1 MAANPTTK
9 NARSAYDASS
19 IQVLEGLEAVKRRP
33 GMYIGSTGPRGLHH
47 LVGEIVDNSIDEALA
62 GYCSE
67 VLIVVHPDN
76 SVTVIDDGRGMPV
89 GKMAKYGK
97 SATEVILTTLH
108 AGGKFDGQ
116 GYKVS
121 GGLHGVGASVVNA
134 LSEWLEVEVR
144 REGHVW
150 SQRYELGFPKG
161 ALTKNRKLKK
171 GEGTGTTIS
180 FKPDPEVFTETVELS
195 FDTLSRRFRESAF
208 LNKGLKIRLLDER
221 EEDRDV
227 TYQYDGGI
235 RDFVEHIN
243 EAKDPVHKTVFY
255 LEREEEVG
263 DVEVAMQWNSGFQDS
278 VFTFANNI
286 NTHEGGAHLSGFRS
300 ALSRTINAYARQKGL
315 LKEKEESLTG
325 DDIREGLA
333 AVISV
338 KLSEPQFEG
347 QTKTKLGNT
356 EVKGLVE
363 SVTNRYLAEFLE
375 ERPGEAKA
383 IVNKALQAAR
393 ARLAARTVREKI
405 RKGYLESST
414 LPGKLADCSSKDPA
428 RSELYIVE
436 GDSAGGCFSGDTKVA
451 LADGRSLSFR
461 ELVAEQE
468 EGHEHFCYTIR
479 RDGRIGLERAINA
492 RVTKRGEEV
501 VRVTLDNGEEI
512 TCTPD
517 HRFMLR
523 DGSYKPAAELRPDDS
538 MMPLYRR
545 LSDKSEPGITIDG
558 YEMAWDPGSQRWLFT
573 HMLADWHNRWRGVY
587 EKASGEHCH
596 HIDFDRQNNDPT
608 NVVRLPAEVHLA
620 LHREP
625 VGRTL
630 HRPETIEKGRKLR
643 RSAEF
648 RAAMSERMRREDTR
662 RILSEQARAQWEDE
676 AYKEYMVRKWREFC
690 EANEEYRLANLARLD
705 AAQRAYWS
713 DEANRLAQAERVR
726 ARFEANPKMR
736 ENLAA
741 LAKAQ
746 WEDEM
751 LLAWRREETRK
762 QWTPEFREKRRAALD
777 KTYYKKTVA
786 ALREHL
792 KEQALLDLVAY
803 DAHRRETRDKSLL
816 RFDTFCK
823 RYFDGDEAQA
833 REAVA
838 NHNHRVV
845 SVELVEER
853 EDVYDLEVPGTHNFA
868 LASGVFVHNSAKQGR
883 ERNFQA
889 ILPLRGKI
897 LNVEKANMNKV
908 LSNVEIQAMIS
919 AIGAGV
925 GETFDIEQA
934 RYNKIVIMTD
944 ADVDGS
950 HIRTLVLTFLF
961 RNMPELIEAGYV
973 YIAQPPL
980 YKVTHQR
987 KDYYVYNDREL
998 QEILTRLNANG
1009 NANIGRFK
1017 GLGEMNPIQLWETT
1031 MDPQNRT
1038 LLQVA
1043 VESAA
1048 VADELFTALMG
1059 DKVEP
1064 RKQFIEENAREVK
1077 NLDA

>member
-1 MAANPTTK
+1 LAANSVTK
-9 NARSAYDASS
+9 NAKSAYDASS

-47 LVGEIVDNSIDEALA
+47 LVREIIDNSIDEALA
-62 GYCSE
+62 GYCTE
-67 VLIVVHPDN
+67 ILVTIHQDN
-76 SVTVIDDGRGMPV
+76 SVTVTDDGRGMPV

-97 SATEVILTTLH
+97 PAAEVIMTTLH
-108 AGGKFDGQ
+108 AGGKFGGE

-134 LSEWLEVEVR
+134 LSEWLELEVK

-150 SQRYELGFPKG
+150 SQRYERGFPKS
-161 ALTKNRKLKK
+161 ALTKDRKLKK
-171 GEGTGTTIS
+171 GEGTGTIVS
-180 FKPDPEVFTETVELS
+180 FMPDPEVFTETQDFS
-195 FDTLSRRFRESAF
+195 FDTLSRWFREWAF

-227 TYQYDGGI
+227 TYQYEGGI

-255 LEREEEVG
+255 FEREEAVG

-338 KLSEPQFEG
+338 KLQEPQFEG

-363 SVTNRYLAEFLE
+363 SATNRYLAEFLE

-436 GDSAGGCFSGDTKVA
+436 GDSAGG
-451 LADGRSLSFR
+451 
-461 ELVAEQE
+461 
-468 EGHEHFCYTIR
+468 
-479 RDGRIGLERAINA
+479 
-492 RVTKRGEEV
+492 
-501 VRVTLDNGEEI
+501 
-512 TCTPD
+512 
-517 HRFMLR
+517 
-523 DGSYKPAAELRPDDS
+523 
-538 MMPLYRR
+538 
-545 LSDKSEPGITIDG
+545 
-558 YEMAWDPGSQRWLFT
+558 
-573 HMLADWHNRWRGVY
+573 
-587 EKASGEHCH
+587 
-596 HIDFDRQNNDPT
+596 
-608 NVVRLPAEVHLA
+608 
-620 LHREP
+620 
-625 VGRTL
+625 
-630 HRPETIEKGRKLR
+630 
-643 RSAEF
+643 
-648 RAAMSERMRREDTR
+648 
-662 RILSEQARAQWEDE
+662 
-676 AYKEYMVRKWREFC
+676 
-690 EANEEYRLANLARLD
+690 
-705 AAQRAYWS
+705 
-713 DEANRLAQAERVR
+713 
-726 ARFEANPKMR
+726 
-736 ENLAA
+736 
-741 LAKAQ
+741 
-746 WEDEM
+746 
-751 LLAWRREETRK
+751 
-762 QWTPEFREKRRAALD
+762 
-777 KTYYKKTVA
+777 
-786 ALREHL
+786 
-792 KEQALLDLVAY
+792 
-803 DAHRRETRDKSLL
+803 
-816 RFDTFCK
+816 
-823 RYFDGDEAQA
+823 
-833 REAVA
+833 
-838 NHNHRVV
+838 
-845 SVELVEER
+845 
-853 EDVYDLEVPGTHNFA
+853 
-868 LASGVFVHNSAKQGR
+868 SAKQGR

-950 HIRTLVLTFLF
+950 HIRTLVLTFLY
-961 RNMPELIEAGYV
+961 RNMPELIESGYV

-980 YKVTHQR
+980 FKVTHQR
-987 KDYYVYNDREL
+987 KDYYVYNEREL
-998 QEILTRLNANG
+998 QETLTRLNANG

-1017 GLGEMNPIQLWETT
+1017 GLGEMNPNQLWETT

-1038 LLQVA
+1038 LLQVT

-1064 RKQFIEENAREVK
+1064 RKAFIEENAREVK

>member
-1 MAANPTTK
+1 LVANPVSK
-9 NARSAYDASS
+9 NAKSAYDASS

-47 LVGEIVDNSIDEALA
+47 LVREIIDNSIDEALA
-62 GYCSE
+62 GYCTE
-67 VLIVVHPDN
+67 ILVTIHPDN
-76 SVTVIDDGRGMPV
+76 SVMVTDDGRGMPV

-97 SATEVILTTLH
+97 PAAEVIMTTLH
-108 AGGKFDGQ
+108 AGGKFGGD

-134 LSEWLEVEVR
+134 LSEWLELEIR
-144 REGHVW
+144 RDGHVW
-150 SQRYELGFPKG
+150 SQRYERGFPKG
-161 ALTKNRKLKK
+161 DLTKDRKLKK
-171 GEGTGTTIS
+171 GEGTGTTVS
-180 FKPDPEVFTETVELS
+180 FMPDPEVFTETQDFS
-195 FDTLSRRFRESAF
+195 FDTLSRWFREWAF
-208 LNKGLKIRLLDER
+208 LNKGLKIRLVDER
-221 EEDRDV
+221 DEDRDV
-227 TYQYDGGI
+227 TYQYEGGI
-235 RDFVEHIN
+235 KDFVEHIN
-243 EAKDPVHKTVFY
+243 ESKDPVHKTVFY
-255 LEREEEVG
+255 LEREEEAG

-315 LKEKEESLTG
+315 LKEKEENLTG

-338 KLSEPQFEG
+338 KLQEPQFEG

-363 SVTNRYLAEFLE
+363 SATNRYLAEFLE
-375 ERPGEAKA
+375 EKPGEAKA

-436 GDSAGGCFSGDTKVA
+436 GDSAGG
-451 LADGRSLSFR
+451 
-461 ELVAEQE
+461 
-468 EGHEHFCYTIR
+468 
-479 RDGRIGLERAINA
+479 
-492 RVTKRGEEV
+492 
-501 VRVTLDNGEEI
+501 
-512 TCTPD
+512 
-517 HRFMLR
+517 
-523 DGSYKPAAELRPDDS
+523 
-538 MMPLYRR
+538 
-545 LSDKSEPGITIDG
+545 
-558 YEMAWDPGSQRWLFT
+558 
-573 HMLADWHNRWRGVY
+573 
-587 EKASGEHCH
+587 
-596 HIDFDRQNNDPT
+596 
-608 NVVRLPAEVHLA
+608 
-620 LHREP
+620 
-625 VGRTL
+625 
-630 HRPETIEKGRKLR
+630 
-643 RSAEF
+643 
-648 RAAMSERMRREDTR
+648 
-662 RILSEQARAQWEDE
+662 
-676 AYKEYMVRKWREFC
+676 
-690 EANEEYRLANLARLD
+690 
-705 AAQRAYWS
+705 
-713 DEANRLAQAERVR
+713 
-726 ARFEANPKMR
+726 
-736 ENLAA
+736 
-741 LAKAQ
+741 
-746 WEDEM
+746 
-751 LLAWRREETRK
+751 
-762 QWTPEFREKRRAALD
+762 
-777 KTYYKKTVA
+777 
-786 ALREHL
+786 
-792 KEQALLDLVAY
+792 
-803 DAHRRETRDKSLL
+803 
-816 RFDTFCK
+816 
-823 RYFDGDEAQA
+823 
-833 REAVA
+833 
-838 NHNHRVV
+838 
-845 SVELVEER
+845 
-853 EDVYDLEVPGTHNFA
+853 
-868 LASGVFVHNSAKQGR
+868 SAKQGR

-980 YKVTHQR
+980 YKVTHHR

-998 QEILTRLNANG
+998 RETLTRLNANG

-1038 LLQVA
+1038 LLQVT

-1064 RKQFIEENAREVK
+1064 RKAFIEANAREVK

>member
-1 MAANPTTK
+1 LAANPVSKNTK
-9 NARSAYDASS
+9 TNYDASS

-47 LVGEIVDNSIDEALA
+47 LVWEIVDNSIDEALA

-67 VLIVVHPDN
+67 ILIVVHQDN
-76 SVTVIDDGRGMPV
+76 SVSVSDDGRGMPV
-89 GKMAKYGK
+89 GAMVKYGK
-97 SATEVILTTLH
+97 SAAEVIMTTLH

-134 LSEWLEVEVR
+134 LSEWLEIEIR

-150 SQRYELGFPKG
+150 SQRYERGFPQGK
-161 ALTKNRKLKK
+161 LTKDRKLKR
-171 GEGTGTTIS
+171 GEGTGTTIT
-180 FKPDPEVFTETVELS
+180 FMPDPEVFTETVDLS

-208 LNKGLKIRLLDER
+208 LNKNLKIRLVDER
-221 EEDRDV
+221 DEDRDV
-227 TYQYDGGI
+227 TYQYEGGI
-235 RDFVEHIN
+235 RDFVAHIN

-255 LEREEEVG
+255 LEREDEVG

-315 LKEKEESLTG
+315 LKEKEENLTG

-363 SVTNRYLAEFLE
+363 SATNRYLAEFLE

-383 IVNKALQAAR
+383 IINKALQAAR
-393 ARLAARTVREKI
+393 ARQAARKVRDTI

-428 RSELYIVE
+428 RSEIYIVE
-436 GDSAGGCFSGDTKVA
+436 GDSAGG
-451 LADGRSLSFR
+451 
-461 ELVAEQE
+461 
-468 EGHEHFCYTIR
+468 
-479 RDGRIGLERAINA
+479 
-492 RVTKRGEEV
+492 
-501 VRVTLDNGEEI
+501 
-512 TCTPD
+512 
-517 HRFMLR
+517 
-523 DGSYKPAAELRPDDS
+523 
-538 MMPLYRR
+538 
-545 LSDKSEPGITIDG
+545 
-558 YEMAWDPGSQRWLFT
+558 
-573 HMLADWHNRWRGVY
+573 
-587 EKASGEHCH
+587 
-596 HIDFDRQNNDPT
+596 
-608 NVVRLPAEVHLA
+608 
-620 LHREP
+620 
-625 VGRTL
+625 
-630 HRPETIEKGRKLR
+630 
-643 RSAEF
+643 
-648 RAAMSERMRREDTR
+648 
-662 RILSEQARAQWEDE
+662 
-676 AYKEYMVRKWREFC
+676 
-690 EANEEYRLANLARLD
+690 
-705 AAQRAYWS
+705 
-713 DEANRLAQAERVR
+713 
-726 ARFEANPKMR
+726 
-736 ENLAA
+736 
-741 LAKAQ
+741 
-746 WEDEM
+746 
-751 LLAWRREETRK
+751 
-762 QWTPEFREKRRAALD
+762 
-777 KTYYKKTVA
+777 
-786 ALREHL
+786 
-792 KEQALLDLVAY
+792 
-803 DAHRRETRDKSLL
+803 
-816 RFDTFCK
+816 
-823 RYFDGDEAQA
+823 
-833 REAVA
+833 
-838 NHNHRVV
+838 
-845 SVELVEER
+845 
-853 EDVYDLEVPGTHNFA
+853 
-868 LASGVFVHNSAKQGR
+868 SAKQGR
-883 ERNFQA
+883 DRNFQA

-925 GETFDIEQA
+925 ADTFDLA
-934 RYNKIVIMTD
+934 NVRYNKIVIMTD

-950 HIRTLVLTFLF
+950 HIRTLILTFLF

-980 YKVTHQR
+980 YKITHHR
-987 KDYYVYNDREL
+987 KDYYVYNDHEL
-998 QEILTRLNANG
+998 QETLTRLNANG

-1038 LLQVA
+1038 LLQVT

-1064 RKQFIEENAREVK
+1064 RKIFIEENAREVK

>member
-9 NARSAYDASS
+9 SARSAYDASS

-144 REGHVW
+144 RDGHVW
-150 SQRYELGFPKG
+150 SQRYERGFPKG
-161 ALTKNRKLKK
+161 ALTKDRKLKK

-180 FKPDPEVFTETVELS
+180 FMPDPEVFTETLELS
-195 FDTLSRRFRESAF
+195 FDTVSRRFRESAF

-436 GDSAGGCFSGDTKVA
+436 GNSAGG
-451 LADGRSLSFR
+451 
-461 ELVAEQE
+461 
-468 EGHEHFCYTIR
+468 
-479 RDGRIGLERAINA
+479 
-492 RVTKRGEEV
+492 
-501 VRVTLDNGEEI
+501 
-512 TCTPD
+512 
-517 HRFMLR
+517 
-523 DGSYKPAAELRPDDS
+523 
-538 MMPLYRR
+538 
-545 LSDKSEPGITIDG
+545 
-558 YEMAWDPGSQRWLFT
+558 
-573 HMLADWHNRWRGVY
+573 
-587 EKASGEHCH
+587 
-596 HIDFDRQNNDPT
+596 
-608 NVVRLPAEVHLA
+608 
-620 LHREP
+620 
-625 VGRTL
+625 
-630 HRPETIEKGRKLR
+630 
-643 RSAEF
+643 
-648 RAAMSERMRREDTR
+648 
-662 RILSEQARAQWEDE
+662 
-676 AYKEYMVRKWREFC
+676 
-690 EANEEYRLANLARLD
+690 
-705 AAQRAYWS
+705 
-713 DEANRLAQAERVR
+713 
-726 ARFEANPKMR
+726 
-736 ENLAA
+736 
-741 LAKAQ
+741 
-746 WEDEM
+746 
-751 LLAWRREETRK
+751 
-762 QWTPEFREKRRAALD
+762 
-777 KTYYKKTVA
+777 
-786 ALREHL
+786 
-792 KEQALLDLVAY
+792 
-803 DAHRRETRDKSLL
+803 
-816 RFDTFCK
+816 
-823 RYFDGDEAQA
+823 
-833 REAVA
+833 
-838 NHNHRVV
+838 
-845 SVELVEER
+845 
-853 EDVYDLEVPGTHNFA
+853 
-868 LASGVFVHNSAKQGR
+868 SAKGGR
-883 ERNFQA
+883 DRNFQA

-897 LNVEKANMNKV
+897 LNVEKANINKI
-908 LSNVEIQAMIS
+908 LSNAEIQALIS

-925 GETFDIEQA
+925 GESFDLGQT
-934 RYNKIVIMTD
+934 RYNKIVLMAD

-950 HIRTLVLTFLF
+950 HIRTLILTFLY
-961 RNMPELIEAGYV
+961 RQHAGLDRGRLRLHRPSSALQDH
-973 YIAQPPL
+973 AQSSRAL
-980 YKVTHQR
+980 R
-987 KDYYVYNDREL
+987 
-998 QEILTRLNANG
+998 QER
-1009 NANIGRFK
+1009 R
-1017 GLGEMNPIQLWETT
+1017 
-1031 MDPQNRT
+1031 
-1038 LLQVA
+1038 
-1043 VESAA
+1043 
-1048 VADELFTALMG
+1048 
-1059 DKVEP
+1059 
-1064 RKQFIEENAREVK
+1064 
-1077 NLDA
+1077 

>member
-1 MAANPTTK
+1 M
-9 NARSAYDASS
+9 
-19 IQVLEGLEAVKRRP
+19 
-33 GMYIGSTGPRGLHH
+33 
-47 LVGEIVDNSIDEALA
+47 
-62 GYCSE
+62 
-67 VLIVVHPDN
+67 
-76 SVTVIDDGRGMPV
+76 
-89 GKMAKYGK
+89 
-97 SATEVILTTLH
+97 TTLH

-134 LSEWLEVEVR
+134 LSEWLEIEIK

-150 SQRYELGFPKG
+150 SQRYERGFPQG
-161 ALTKNRKLKK
+161 PLTQDRKLKR
-171 GEGTGTTIS
+171 GEGTGTTIT
-180 FKPDPEVFTETVELS
+180 FMPDPEVFTETVELS

-208 LNKGLKIRLLDER
+208 LNKNLKIRLVDER

-227 TYQYDGGI
+227 TYQYEGGI
-235 RDFVEHIN
+235 RDFVAHIN

-255 LEREEEVG
+255 LEREDEVG

-315 LKEKEESLTG
+315 LKEKEENLTG

-363 SVTNRYLAEFLE
+363 SATNRYLAEFLE

-383 IVNKALQAAR
+383 IIGKALQAAR
-393 ARLAARTVREKI
+393 ARQAARKVRDTI

-428 RSELYIVE
+428 RSEIYIVE
-436 GDSAGGCFSGDTKVA
+436 GDSAGG
-451 LADGRSLSFR
+451 
-461 ELVAEQE
+461 
-468 EGHEHFCYTIR
+468 
-479 RDGRIGLERAINA
+479 
-492 RVTKRGEEV
+492 
-501 VRVTLDNGEEI
+501 
-512 TCTPD
+512 
-517 HRFMLR
+517 
-523 DGSYKPAAELRPDDS
+523 
-538 MMPLYRR
+538 
-545 LSDKSEPGITIDG
+545 
-558 YEMAWDPGSQRWLFT
+558 
-573 HMLADWHNRWRGVY
+573 
-587 EKASGEHCH
+587 
-596 HIDFDRQNNDPT
+596 
-608 NVVRLPAEVHLA
+608 
-620 LHREP
+620 
-625 VGRTL
+625 
-630 HRPETIEKGRKLR
+630 
-643 RSAEF
+643 
-648 RAAMSERMRREDTR
+648 
-662 RILSEQARAQWEDE
+662 
-676 AYKEYMVRKWREFC
+676 
-690 EANEEYRLANLARLD
+690 
-705 AAQRAYWS
+705 
-713 DEANRLAQAERVR
+713 
-726 ARFEANPKMR
+726 
-736 ENLAA
+736 
-741 LAKAQ
+741 
-746 WEDEM
+746 
-751 LLAWRREETRK
+751 
-762 QWTPEFREKRRAALD
+762 
-777 KTYYKKTVA
+777 
-786 ALREHL
+786 
-792 KEQALLDLVAY
+792 
-803 DAHRRETRDKSLL
+803 
-816 RFDTFCK
+816 
-823 RYFDGDEAQA
+823 
-833 REAVA
+833 
-838 NHNHRVV
+838 
-845 SVELVEER
+845 
-853 EDVYDLEVPGTHNFA
+853 
-868 LASGVFVHNSAKQGR
+868 SAKQGR
-883 ERNFQA
+883 DRNFQA

-925 GETFDIEQA
+925 ADTFDLA
-934 RYNKIVIMTD
+934 NVRYNKIVIMTD

-980 YKVTHQR
+980 YKITHHR

-998 QEILTRLNANG
+998 QETLTRLNANG

-1017 GLGEMNPIQLWETT
+1017 GLGEMNPNQLWETT

-1038 LLQVA
+1038 LLQVT

-1064 RKQFIEENAREVK
+1064 RKLFIEANAREVK

>member
-1 MAANPTTK
+1 LAANPVSK
-9 NARSAYDASS
+9 NATSAYDASS

-47 LVGEIVDNSIDEALA
+47 LVWEIVDNSIDEALA
-62 GYCSE
+62 GHCSE
-67 VLIVVHPDN
+67 ILIVVHPDN
-76 SVTVIDDGRGMPV
+76 SISVTDDGRGLPV
-89 GKMAKYGK
+89 GTMKKYGK

-144 REGHVW
+144 REGNVW
-150 SQRYELGFPKG
+150 SQRYERGFPKG
-161 ALTKNRKLKK
+161 KLTRGRKLKK

-180 FKPDPEVFTETVELS
+180 FMPDPEVFTETVELS

-208 LNKGLKIRLLDER
+208 LNKGLKILLVDER
-221 EEDRDV
+221 GEDRAV
-227 TYQYDGGI
+227 TYQYEGGI
-235 RDFVEHIN
+235 RDFVAHIN

-255 LEREEEVG
+255 LEREEEIG
-263 DVEVAMQWNSGFQDS
+263 DVEVALQWNSGFQDS

-338 KLSEPQFEG
+338 KLQEPQFEG

-363 SVTNRYLAEFLE
+363 SATNRFLAEFLE

-414 LPGKLADCSSKDPA
+414 LPGKLADCTSKDPA

-436 GDSAGGCFSGDTKVA
+436 GDSAGG
-451 LADGRSLSFR
+451 
-461 ELVAEQE
+461 
-468 EGHEHFCYTIR
+468 
-479 RDGRIGLERAINA
+479 
-492 RVTKRGEEV
+492 
-501 VRVTLDNGEEI
+501 
-512 TCTPD
+512 
-517 HRFMLR
+517 
-523 DGSYKPAAELRPDDS
+523 
-538 MMPLYRR
+538 
-545 LSDKSEPGITIDG
+545 
-558 YEMAWDPGSQRWLFT
+558 
-573 HMLADWHNRWRGVY
+573 
-587 EKASGEHCH
+587 
-596 HIDFDRQNNDPT
+596 
-608 NVVRLPAEVHLA
+608 
-620 LHREP
+620 
-625 VGRTL
+625 
-630 HRPETIEKGRKLR
+630 
-643 RSAEF
+643 
-648 RAAMSERMRREDTR
+648 
-662 RILSEQARAQWEDE
+662 
-676 AYKEYMVRKWREFC
+676 
-690 EANEEYRLANLARLD
+690 
-705 AAQRAYWS
+705 
-713 DEANRLAQAERVR
+713 
-726 ARFEANPKMR
+726 
-736 ENLAA
+736 
-741 LAKAQ
+741 
-746 WEDEM
+746 
-751 LLAWRREETRK
+751 
-762 QWTPEFREKRRAALD
+762 
-777 KTYYKKTVA
+777 
-786 ALREHL
+786 
-792 KEQALLDLVAY
+792 
-803 DAHRRETRDKSLL
+803 
-816 RFDTFCK
+816 
-823 RYFDGDEAQA
+823 
-833 REAVA
+833 
-838 NHNHRVV
+838 
-845 SVELVEER
+845 
-853 EDVYDLEVPGTHNFA
+853 
-868 LASGVFVHNSAKQGR
+868 SAKQGR

-925 GETFDIEQA
+925 GETFDVDQA

-980 YKVTHQR
+980 FKVTHHR
-987 KDYYVYNDREL
+987 KDYYVYNEREL
-998 QEILTRLNANG
+998 QETLTRLNANG

-1017 GLGEMNPIQLWETT
+1017 GLGEMNPDQLWETT
-1031 MDPQNRT
+1031 MDPNNRT
-1038 LLQVA
+1038 LLQVT

-1064 RKQFIEENAREVK
+1064 RKRFIEENAREVK

>member
-1 MAANPTTK
+1 LAANPVSK
-9 NARSAYDASS
+9 NATSSYDASS

-47 LVGEIVDNSIDEALA
+47 LVWEIVDNSIDEALA
-62 GYCSE
+62 GHCSE
-67 VLIVVHPDN
+67 ILVVVHPDN
-76 SVTVIDDGRGMPV
+76 SVTVTDDGRGLPV
-89 GKMAKYGK
+89 GTMKKYGK

-108 AGGKFDGQ
+108 AGGKFDDQ

-134 LSEWLEVEVR
+134 LSGWLEVEVR
-144 REGHVW
+144 RDGHVW
-150 SQRYELGFPKG
+150 SQRYERGFPKG
-161 ALTKNRKLKK
+161 KLTKDRKLKK

-180 FKPDPEVFTETVELS
+180 FMPDPEVFTETIELS

-208 LNKGLKIRLLDER
+208 LNKGLKIRLVDKR
-221 EEDRDV
+221 EEDREV
-227 TYQYDGGI
+227 AYQYEGGI
-235 RDFVEHIN
+235 RDFVAHIN

-263 DVEVAMQWNSGFQDS
+263 DVEVALQWNSGFQDS

-363 SVTNRYLAEFLE
+363 SATNRFLSEFLE

-436 GDSAGGCFSGDTKVA
+436 GDSAGG
-451 LADGRSLSFR
+451 
-461 ELVAEQE
+461 
-468 EGHEHFCYTIR
+468 
-479 RDGRIGLERAINA
+479 
-492 RVTKRGEEV
+492 
-501 VRVTLDNGEEI
+501 
-512 TCTPD
+512 
-517 HRFMLR
+517 
-523 DGSYKPAAELRPDDS
+523 
-538 MMPLYRR
+538 
-545 LSDKSEPGITIDG
+545 
-558 YEMAWDPGSQRWLFT
+558 
-573 HMLADWHNRWRGVY
+573 
-587 EKASGEHCH
+587 
-596 HIDFDRQNNDPT
+596 
-608 NVVRLPAEVHLA
+608 
-620 LHREP
+620 
-625 VGRTL
+625 
-630 HRPETIEKGRKLR
+630 
-643 RSAEF
+643 
-648 RAAMSERMRREDTR
+648 
-662 RILSEQARAQWEDE
+662 
-676 AYKEYMVRKWREFC
+676 
-690 EANEEYRLANLARLD
+690 
-705 AAQRAYWS
+705 
-713 DEANRLAQAERVR
+713 
-726 ARFEANPKMR
+726 
-736 ENLAA
+736 
-741 LAKAQ
+741 
-746 WEDEM
+746 
-751 LLAWRREETRK
+751 
-762 QWTPEFREKRRAALD
+762 
-777 KTYYKKTVA
+777 
-786 ALREHL
+786 
-792 KEQALLDLVAY
+792 
-803 DAHRRETRDKSLL
+803 
-816 RFDTFCK
+816 
-823 RYFDGDEAQA
+823 
-833 REAVA
+833 
-838 NHNHRVV
+838 
-845 SVELVEER
+845 
-853 EDVYDLEVPGTHNFA
+853 
-868 LASGVFVHNSAKQGR
+868 SAKQGR

-925 GETFDIEQA
+925 GETFDVEQA

-980 YKVTHQR
+980 FKITHQR
-987 KDYYVYNDREL
+987 KDYYVYNEREL
-998 QEILTRLNANG
+998 QETLTRLNANG

-1031 MDPQNRT
+1031 MDPNNRT
-1038 LLQVA
+1038 LLQVT

-1048 VADELFTALMG
+1048 VADELFTDLMG

-1064 RKQFIEENAREVK
+1064 RKRFIEENAREVK

>member
-1 MAANPTTK
+1 LAANPVSK
-9 NARSAYDASS
+9 NATSAYDASS

-47 LVGEIVDNSIDEALA
+47 LVREIIDNSIDEALA
-62 GYCSE
+62 GYCTE
-67 VLIVVHPDN
+67 ILVTIHQDN
-76 SVTVIDDGRGMPV
+76 SVTVTDDGRGMPV

-97 SATEVILTTLH
+97 PAAEVIMTTLH
-108 AGGKFDGQ
+108 AGGKFGGE

-134 LSEWLEVEVR
+134 LSEWLELEVR

-150 SQRYELGFPKG
+150 SQRYERGFPKND
-161 ALTKNRKLKK
+161 LTKDRKLKK
-171 GEGTGTTIS
+171 GEGTGTTVS
-180 FKPDPEVFTETVELS
+180 FMPDPDVFTETLDFS
-195 FDTLSRRFRESAF
+195 FDTLSRWFREWAF
-208 LNKGLKIRLLDER
+208 LNKGLKIRLVDER
-221 EEDRDV
+221 DEDRDV
-227 TYQYDGGI
+227 AYQYEGGI

-243 EAKDPVHKTVFY
+243 ESKDPVHKTVFY
-255 LEREEEVG
+255 LEREEEAG

-315 LKEKEESLTG
+315 LKEKEENLTG

-338 KLSEPQFEG
+338 KLQEPQFEG

-363 SVTNRYLAEFLE
+363 SATNRYLAEFLE

-436 GDSAGGCFSGDTKVA
+436 GDSAGG
-451 LADGRSLSFR
+451 
-461 ELVAEQE
+461 
-468 EGHEHFCYTIR
+468 
-479 RDGRIGLERAINA
+479 
-492 RVTKRGEEV
+492 
-501 VRVTLDNGEEI
+501 
-512 TCTPD
+512 
-517 HRFMLR
+517 
-523 DGSYKPAAELRPDDS
+523 
-538 MMPLYRR
+538 
-545 LSDKSEPGITIDG
+545 
-558 YEMAWDPGSQRWLFT
+558 
-573 HMLADWHNRWRGVY
+573 
-587 EKASGEHCH
+587 
-596 HIDFDRQNNDPT
+596 
-608 NVVRLPAEVHLA
+608 
-620 LHREP
+620 
-625 VGRTL
+625 
-630 HRPETIEKGRKLR
+630 
-643 RSAEF
+643 
-648 RAAMSERMRREDTR
+648 
-662 RILSEQARAQWEDE
+662 
-676 AYKEYMVRKWREFC
+676 
-690 EANEEYRLANLARLD
+690 
-705 AAQRAYWS
+705 
-713 DEANRLAQAERVR
+713 
-726 ARFEANPKMR
+726 
-736 ENLAA
+736 
-741 LAKAQ
+741 
-746 WEDEM
+746 
-751 LLAWRREETRK
+751 
-762 QWTPEFREKRRAALD
+762 
-777 KTYYKKTVA
+777 
-786 ALREHL
+786 
-792 KEQALLDLVAY
+792 
-803 DAHRRETRDKSLL
+803 
-816 RFDTFCK
+816 
-823 RYFDGDEAQA
+823 
-833 REAVA
+833 
-838 NHNHRVV
+838 
-845 SVELVEER
+845 
-853 EDVYDLEVPGTHNFA
+853 
-868 LASGVFVHNSAKQGR
+868 SAKQGR

-925 GETFDIEQA
+925 GETFDIEQV

-980 YKVTHQR
+980 YKVTHHR

-998 QEILTRLNANG
+998 QETLRRLNANG

-1064 RKQFIEENAREVK
+1064 RKLFIEENAREVK